1 MSKRLLSE
9 GILDKFFSL
18 FLKAKSQ
25 NKESDWLARLRKE
38 DPELADIWS
47 EWDAHTDKLLSQSR
61 QSLKKAGIESD
72 YSNVDA
78 IIKKYS

>member
-18 FLKAKSQ
+18 FLKAKAQ
-25 NKESDWLARLRKE
+25 NKESDWLSRLRKE

-47 EWDAHTDKLLSQSR
+47 DWDKHTDKLLTQSR
-61 QSLKKAGIESD
+61 QALKDAGAESD

>member
-18 FLKAKSQ
+18 FLKAKAQ
-25 NKESDWLARLRKE
+25 NKESDWLSRLRKE

-47 EWDAHTDKLLSQSR
+47 EWDKHTDTLLNQSR
-61 QSLKKAGIESD
+61 DALKKAGAKSD
-72 YSNVDA
+72 YSKVDA

>member
-9 GILDKFFSL
+9 GILDRFFSL
-18 FLKAKSQ
+18 FLKAKAQ
-25 NKESDWLARLRKE
+25 NKETNWLSRLRKE

-47 EWDAHTDKLLSQSR
+47 EWDKHTDTLLSQSR
-61 QSLKKAGIESD
+61 DALKKAGVDSD
-72 YSNVDA
+72 TSRVDA

>member
-9 GILDKFFSL
+9 GILDRFFSL
-18 FLKAKSQ
+18 FLKAKAQ
-25 NKESDWLARLRKE
+25 NKETNWLSRLRKE

-47 EWDAHTDKLLSQSR
+47 EWDKHTDTLLSQSR
-61 QSLKKAGIESD
+61 DALKKAGVDSD
-72 YSNVDA
+72 SSRVDA